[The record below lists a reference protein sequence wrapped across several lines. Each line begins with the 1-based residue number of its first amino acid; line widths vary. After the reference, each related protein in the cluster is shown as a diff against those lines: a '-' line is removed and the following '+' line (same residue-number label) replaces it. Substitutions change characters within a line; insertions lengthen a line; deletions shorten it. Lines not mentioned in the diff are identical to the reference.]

1 MLLFGTA
8 GVPLSTK
15 KRSTIEGVKR
25 VRELGLD
32 AMEIEFVRGVKMGK
46 EMAEEVRKVAEENK
60 VALTAHGPYY
70 INLNSKEK
78 AKVEKSKLNI
88 YQTAVIAYIAGGTSI
103 TFHSGYYM
111 DMKKEKVYE
120 IVKENLKD
128 VLKRLEEE
136 GVKIWVRPELTGKP
150 TQFGDLDELIRLSQE
165 LEGVLP
171 CIDFAHLHAR
181 YNGKY
186 NSIEEWRE
194 VLSKLEKGLGREVLK
209 NMHIHMSGINYSEKG
224 ERNHLN
230 LEDSDL
236 RYKDLLK
243 VWKEF
248 KIEGIVISE
257 SPNIEG
263 DALLL
268 KETFKR
274 T

>member
-15 KRSTIEGVKR
+15 KRSTIEGIKR

-32 AMEIEFVRGVKMGK
+32 AMEMEFVRGVKMGK

-60 VALTAHGPYY
+60 VTLTAHGPYY

-78 AKVEKSKLNI
+78 AKVERSKLNI

-194 VLSKLEKGLGREVLK
+194 VFSKLEKGLGREVLK
-209 NMHIHMSGINYSEKG
+209 NMHIHVSGINYNEKG